1 MPIKEIK
8 GTPASPG
15 KIVARAFVYDETRED
30 LKIPDEDF
38 ILVCISTYPEM
49 MDIIIKSKGII
60 TKVGG
65 LLSHPAI
72 VSRELGIPCV
82 LNINIDEIYDGDLI
96 EIDGNTGVVRILK
109 KILLTN

>member
-1 MPIKEIK
+1 MSVKELK

-15 KIVARAFVYDETRED
+15 KVVARAFIYDEDRGKVEPP
-30 LKIPDEDF
+30 KEDF

-49 MDIIIKSKGII
+49 MDIIIKSKGIVV
-60 TKVGG
+60 KVGG

-82 LNINIDEIYDGDLI
+82 LNIDIEQIKDGDLL
-96 EIDGNTGVVRILK
+96 EIDGNTGIVRILESK
-109 KILLTN
+109 